1 MASNMKAVITLTADA
16 SGVQAGVNQALRSLD
31 RMQQGISALRGLA
44 VAGIAMDLGRMLFS
58 GVQEQMQ
65 RISDSAHQFSPE
77 AMGAS
82 NQLAITQMEQDK
94 RLAEAFG
101 PFIAL
106 IDQIKGQ
113 ALIELTSYLIAN
125 KDAIGEA
132 LVNIATFGVALGKL
146 AGEGLVLLS
155 EGINQL
161 ATFLSEFLADP
172 LGKTADVAT
181 AAAQTMF
188 VDLNPITAIAK
199 YIADQMGGD

>member
-1 MASNMKAVITLTADA
+1 MKAVITLTADA
-16 SGVQAGVNQALRSLD
+16 SGVQAGVNQALRQLD
-31 RMQQGISALRGLA
+31 RMQQGISTLRGLA
-44 VAGIAMDLGRMLFS
+44 VAGLAMDLGRMMFS
-58 GVQEQMQ
+58 GIQEQMQ
-65 RISDSAHQFSPE
+65 RISDAAHQYSPD

-82 NQLAITQMEQDK
+82 NQLAITQMQQDK

-132 LVNIATFGVALGKL
+132 LVNIATFGIALGQL
-146 AGEGLVLLS
+146 AGEGLVYLS
-155 EGINQL
+155 ERINEL

-172 LGKTADVAT
+172 MGKTGEVAS
-181 AAAQTMF
+181 AVGQTLL
-188 VDLNPITAIAK
+188 DLNPIALGVRL
-199 YIADQMGGD
+199 IADKMGGD

>member
-16 SGVQAGVNQALRSLD
+16 SGVQAGVNQALRQLD

-44 VAGIAMDLGRMLFS
+44 VAGLAMDLGRMMFS
-58 GVQEQMQ
+58 GIQEQMQ
-65 RISDSAHQFSPE
+65 RISDAAHQFSPE

-94 RLAEAFG
+94 RLGEAFA

-146 AGEGLVLLS
+146 AGESLVWLS
-155 EGINQL
+155 ERINEL
-161 ATFLSEFLADP
+161 ANFLSGFLADP
-172 LGKTADVAT
+172 LGKTAEVAST
-181 AAAQTMF
+181 VGQGIM
-188 VDLNPITAIAK
+188 DLNPVLVGMR
-199 YIADQMGGD
+199 YIQDKLGGD

>member
-1 MASNMKAVITLTADA
+1 MKAVITLTADA
-16 SGVQAGVNQALRSLD
+16 SGVQAGVNQALRQLD
-31 RMQQGISALRGLA
+31 RMQQGISTLRGLA
-44 VAGIAMDLGRMLFS
+44 VAGLAMDLGRMMFS
-58 GVQEQMQ
+58 GIQEQMQ
-65 RISDSAHQFSPE
+65 RISDAAHQYSPD

-82 NQLAITQMEQDK
+82 NQLAITQMQQDK

-132 LVNIATFGVALGKL
+132 LVNIATFGIALGKL
-146 AGEGLVLLS
+146 AGEGLVYLS
-155 EGINQL
+155 ERINEL

-172 LGKTADVAT
+172 MGKTGEVAS
-181 AAAQTMF
+181 AVGQS
-188 VDLNPITAIAK
+188 VLDLNPVTLGVRL
-199 YIADQMGGD
+199 IADKIGGD

>member
-16 SGVQAGVNQALRSLD
+16 SGVQAGVNQALRQLD
-31 RMQQGISALRGLA
+31 RMQQGISTLRGLA
-44 VAGIAMDLGRMLFS
+44 VAGLAMDLGRMMFS
-58 GVQEQMQ
+58 GIQEQMQ
-65 RISDSAHQFSPE
+65 RISDAAHQYSPD

-82 NQLAITQMEQDK
+82 NQLAITQMQQDK

-132 LVNIATFGVALGKL
+132 LVNIATFGIALGKL
-146 AGEGLVLLS
+146 AGEGLVYLS
-155 EGINQL
+155 ERINEL

-172 LGKTADVAT
+172 MGKTGEVAS
-181 AAAQTMF
+181 AVGQS
-188 VDLNPITAIAK
+188 VLDLNPVTLGVRL
-199 YIADQMGGD
+199 IADKIGGD

>member
-16 SGVQAGVNQALRSLD
+16 SGVQAGVNQALRQLD
-31 RMQQGISALRGLA
+31 RMQQGISTLRGLA
-44 VAGIAMDLGRMLFS
+44 VAGLAMDLGRMMFS
-58 GVQEQMQ
+58 GIQEQMQ
-65 RISDSAHQFSPE
+65 RISDAAHQYSPD

-82 NQLAITQMEQDK
+82 NQLAITQMQQDK

-132 LVNIATFGVALGKL
+132 LVNIATFGIALGQL
-146 AGEGLVLLS
+146 AGEGLVYLS
-155 EGINQL
+155 ERINEL
-161 ATFLSEFLADP
+161 ATFLSEFMADP
-172 LGKTADVAT
+172 MGKTGDVAS
-181 AAAQTMF
+181 AVGQTLL
-188 VDLNPITAIAK
+188 DLNPITLGVRL
-199 YIADQMGGD
+199 IADKMGGD

>member
-16 SGVQAGVNQALRSLD
+16 SGVQAGVNQALRQLD
-31 RMQQGISALRGLA
+31 RMQQGISTLRGLA
-44 VAGIAMDLGRMLFS
+44 VAGLAMDLGRMMFS
-58 GVQEQMQ
+58 GIQEQMQ
-65 RISDSAHQFSPE
+65 RISDAAHQYSPD

-82 NQLAITQMEQDK
+82 NQLAITQMQQDK

-132 LVNIATFGVALGKL
+132 LVNIATFGIALGQL
-146 AGEGLVLLS
+146 AGEGLVYLS
-155 EGINQL
+155 ERINEL
-161 ATFLSEFLADP
+161 ATFLSEFMADP
-172 LGKTADVAT
+172 MGKTGEVAS
-181 AAAQTMF
+181 AVGQTLL
-188 VDLNPITAIAK
+188 DLNPITLGVRL
-199 YIADQMGGD
+199 IADKMGGD